1 MKRSEKSLHDNLL
14 NEKKL
19 KEDNLRKLRNEEDE
33 ELYKNYPFVPKIN
46 EVSNLIVMQKNNKNV

>member
-1 MKRSEKSLHDNLL
+1 LAEKKRKEMKRSEKSLHDNLL

-33 ELYKNYPFVPKIN
+33 ELYRITHLY
-46 EVSNLIVMQKNNKNV
+46 QKLMKYQI